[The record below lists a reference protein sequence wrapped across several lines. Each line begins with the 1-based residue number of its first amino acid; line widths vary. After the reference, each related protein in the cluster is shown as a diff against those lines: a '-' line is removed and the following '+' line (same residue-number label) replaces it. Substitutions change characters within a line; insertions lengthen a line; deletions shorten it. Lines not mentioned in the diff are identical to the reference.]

1 MDKDTI
7 TKLAAPLT
15 KDVLSRLLRHMSS
28 NATSNI
34 IYKLE
39 KKKITGQRDVDAGK
53 KFFLFISNKDIDD
66 IIEIQGGP
74 KKAPYF
80 VFHLKVVF

>member
-15 KDVLSRLLRHMSS
+15 KDVLSRLLRHMAS

-39 KKKITGQRDVDAGK
+39 RKITGQRDVDAGK
-53 KFFLFISNKDIDD
+53 KFFLSISNKAIDD

-74 KKAPYF
+74 KNTLYF
-80 VFHLKVVF
+80 VFRLKVVF